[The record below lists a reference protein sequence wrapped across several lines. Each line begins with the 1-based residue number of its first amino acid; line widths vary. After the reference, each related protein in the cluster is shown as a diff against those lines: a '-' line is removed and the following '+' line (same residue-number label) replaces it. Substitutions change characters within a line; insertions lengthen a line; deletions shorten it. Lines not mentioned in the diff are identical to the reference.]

1 MSRVDPL
8 QPAFNAG
15 EFGPRMVARSDFAKY
30 RNAARKFENLIALAQ
45 GGATRRPGFRF
56 VVPVKDEMA
65 KTRLM
70 PFQFSTIQAYVI
82 EAGDGYFRFCRNQG
96 QILVAETDAA
106 ITNGDFV
113 SDISGWTDLSGAGS
127 SVTHDAANGRMN
139 LQSNGVTNAHAEQSV
154 TVGAAFQNAEHVLR
168 FRIFGASGDKTTLQ
182 VGTASTASDIL
193 APLELG
199 AGYHAISFTPGAAA
213 FFVQFVNGK
222 GKVLQIDDVALID
235 DSALE
240 LSTSFLTTELF
251 DIRRAQ
257 SADVL
262 YLCHAAHP
270 VMKLSRRGHTTWS
283 LTEVDFEDGP
293 YLEVNREN
301 TTLAASVT
309 TGLGITLTASSTT
322 GINDNDGFKSSDVGR
337 LVRKGNGTDWGYA
350 VIVGH
355 ISATQVTA
363 DVKRD
368 FPSTAAH
375 KDWRL
380 GSWSATTGYPGVV
393 NFHEQR
399 LCCANSPLDP
409 DKYWMSQSGDFENM
423 RPDSDKSGGGVE
435 VQDDDALDYRISSD
449 QVNAIQW
456 IRSARSFAIGTLG
469 GEWLARS
476 DGPVL
481 TPTDVDTKQQTTIGS
496 AFIDPAQVDNAVLF
510 SQRGKRQLREF
521 AFNFEADG
529 FRSPDMTILSDHILR
544 SRVCEVAFAAA
555 PDSLVCCV
563 REDGRIGVLTYK
575 REQDVIGWGRWVL
588 GGSFG
593 SGSPVAESVAVIP
606 GADGTGQVFDSSE
619 RDEIWVVVRRT
630 INGSTRRY
638 IEVLEQTFE
647 GPDRNDFLGEAA
659 YETALLAAQ
668 TNAFY
673 VDSGVSYSG
682 AATTVVSGLS
692 HLEGETVK
700 ILADGAVH
708 ADKTVSGGAVTLDFA
723 ASEIH
728 IGLGF
733 SHDLEPLKFDV
744 GNPAGSAI
752 AKDKR
757 IRRVSMVL
765 HETGALKIGA
775 NRSSIRAES
784 LREVRDLMDTAVPL
798 FTGTFE
804 AEIEGD
810 FEADPRFIIRG
821 DERAELKADVVG
833 RRLDRIDGDIK
844 EGFRNVGDSI
854 ARVHGRI
861 DKLLWSVMAA
871 LAAVICQ
878 IVLRKLGLL

>member
-1 MSRVDPL
+1 MPRVDPL

-15 EFGPRMVARSDFAKY
+15 EFGPRMVARADFAKY

-56 VVPVKDEMA
+56 VVPVKNEA
-65 KTRLM
+65 TKTRLI

-96 QILVAETDAA
+96 QILVADTDAA
-106 ITNGDFV
+106 VTNGDFGL
-113 SDISGWTDLSGAGS
+113 DISGWSNQSGAGS
-127 SVTHDAANGRMN
+127 SITHDAANGRLN
-139 LQSNGVTNAHAEQSV
+139 LTSNGVSNAHAEQSV
-154 TVGAAFQNAEHVLR
+154 SVGAAFQNTEHVLR
-168 FRIFGASGDKTTLQ
+168 FSILGAPGDKATFQ
-182 VGTASTASDIL
+182 VGSSTTASDVL

-199 AGYHAISFTPGAAA
+199 IGYHAIAFTPGAVS
-213 FFVQFVNGK
+213 FFVQFLSGK
-222 GKVLQIDDVALID
+222 GKVLQIDDVTLID

-240 LSTSFLTTELF
+240 LSTPYLTTELF

-262 YLCHAAHP
+262 FLCHAAHP
-270 VMKLSRRGHTTWS
+270 VMKLSRRGHTSWS
-283 LTEVDFEDGP
+283 LTEIDFEDGP
-293 YLEVNREN
+293 YLEVNRED
-301 TTLAASVT
+301 TTLAASAT
-309 TGLGITLTASSTT
+309 TGLGVTLTASSTN
-322 GINDNDGFKSSDVGR
+322 GINGNDGFKPSDVGR
-337 LVRKGNGTDWGYA
+337 LVRKGNGTNWGYA

-355 ISATQVTA
+355 TSATQVTA

-368 FPSTAAH
+368 FPATAAH
-375 KDWRL
+375 KDWRV
-380 GSWSATTGYPGVV
+380 GAWSATTGYPSVV

-409 DKYWMSQSGDFENM
+409 DKFWMSQSGDFESM

-449 QVNAIQW
+449 QVNAILW
-456 IRSARSFAIGTLG
+456 IRSAQSFAIGTHG

-481 TPTDVDTKQQTTIGS
+481 TPIDVDAKQQTTIGS
-496 AFIDPAQVDNAVLF
+496 AFIDPVQVDNALLF

-544 SRVCEVAFAAA
+544 SRVCEVAFAGA
-555 PDSLVCCV
+555 PNSLVCCV

-588 GGSFG
+588 GGVFG
-593 SGSPVAESVAVIP
+593 SGGAIAESVAVVP
-606 GADGTGQVFDSSE
+606 GANGTGQVFDSSE
-619 RDEIWVVVRRT
+619 RDEIWIIVRRT
-630 INGSTRRY
+630 INGSTHRY
-638 IEVLEQTFE
+638 IEVLEQAFE
-647 GPDRNDFLGEAA
+647 GPDRNEFLSETE

-668 TNAFY
+668 TSAFY
-673 VDSGVSYSG
+673 VDSGVSYEG
-682 AATTVVSGLS
+682 ASTSIITGLS
-692 HLEGETVK
+692 HLEGEFVK

-708 ADKTVSGGAVTLDFA
+708 ADKTVSGGAVSLDFA

-733 SHDLEPLKFDV
+733 NHDLEPLKFDV
-744 GNPAGSAI
+744 GNPAGSAL

-757 IRRVSMVL
+757 IRRVSLIL
-765 HETGALKIGA
+765 HETGALNIGA
-775 NRSSIRAES
+775 TRNSIRAES
-784 LREVRDLMDTAVPL
+784 LREVKDLMDTAVPL

-810 FEADPRFIIRG
+810 FEADPRFILRG
-821 DERAELKADVVG
+821 DDPSPFTVLAIVPDL
-833 RRLDRIDGDIK
+833 
-844 EGFRNVGDSI
+844 
-854 ARVHGRI
+854 
-861 DKLLWSVMAA
+861 SVSS
-871 LAAVICQ
+871 
-878 IVLRKLGLL
+878 R